1 MWILTF
7 ARWCQY
13 YLRGRDMN
21 DCEIENLL
29 RDARD
34 LAMVRPMDEWR
45 ANGPGKQGE
54 LAAFLGQVEE
64 LLASSD
70 ESENKAQ

>member
-13 YLRGRDMN
+13 YLRARDMT
-21 DCEIENLL
+21 DCELEVLL
-29 RDARD
+29 QDARG

-45 ANGPGKQGE
+45 AKEAGKQGE

-70 ESENKAQ
+70 VSGNSAQ